1 MKYAIF
7 FVLGIILMS
16 TGCKQMV
23 NQTPQNPWSTLTITF
38 ENNEVITID
47 NTNDT
52 STVKYYDGGG
62 FFTGYHKVK
71 VNFLKPYFTMAEK
84 DSIYKLARD
93 IIAIPVQPKI
103 VCTEFV
109 GDLKLVINYGQSK
122 EPGSYRQSIEYSGVC
137 NWDTLS
143 DKTIQLHRIL
153 KRKIKWWN
161 E

>member
-1 MKYAIF
+1 MKYTFF
-7 FVLGIILMS
+7 FVFIIIMMS
-16 TGCKQMV
+16 VGCKQMV
-23 NQTPQNPWSTLTITF
+23 SQAPQNPWSTLIIISKD
-38 ENNEVITID
+38 NEVITIA
-47 NTNDT
+47 NTDDT

-71 VNFLKPYFTMAEK
+71 VDSLKPYFTMAEK

-93 IIAIPVQPKI
+93 IIAVPVLPKI
-103 VCTEFV
+103 ACTEFV
-109 GDLKLVINYGQSK
+109 GDLKLVIYYGKYK
-122 EPGSYRQSIEYSGVC
+122 ESGSCSQSIEYSGVC

-161 E
+161 K